1 MEVAFDLLIRQR
13 RNALDSPLIL
23 YADDDYD
30 SQQSVCLVLEEAGM
44 NVVFAENGSRALD
57 LWHKHPIDVVVLD
70 VMMPDL
76 DGLETCRLIR
86 RESSV
91 PVILLTARGREEDVL
106 AGFNSGADDYI
117 VKPFRPRELVARI
130 GALLRRSTGR
140 SWYNRKQLAFDNLI
154 LDLES
159 RCVIQRDRQVEVS
172 PMEFRLLKYLMQ
184 NAGNVVS
191 KEDLL
196 HDVWGYAASSG
207 DMNLIEATIRRLRQK
222 VESDP
227 SRPRYIQTVWG
238 AGYRFGD

>member
-1 MEVAFDLLIRQR
+1 M
-13 RNALDSPLIL
+13 DSPLVL
-23 YADDDYD
+23 FADDDYD
-30 SQQSVCLVLEEAGM
+30 SQQSVCLVLEEAGI
-44 NVVFAENGSRALD
+44 NVVFAENGSHALD
-57 LWHKHPIDVVVLD
+57 LWHKHPVDAVVLD
-70 VMMPDL
+70 VMMPVV
-76 DGLETCRLIR
+76 DGLEACRLIR
-86 RESSV
+86 RESNV
-91 PVILLTARGREEDVL
+91 PIILLTARGREEDIL

-130 GALLRRSTGR
+130 GALMRRTAGG
-140 SWYNRKQLAFDNLI
+140 SWFNRKQLAFESLI

-159 RCVIQRDRQVEVS
+159 RCVIQRDHQVEIS

-184 NAGNVVS
+184 NAGNVIS
-191 KEDLL
+191 KEELL

-222 VESDP
+222 VEADP

>member
-1 MEVAFDLLIRQR
+1 VDV
-13 RNALDSPLIL
+13 PLIL

-30 SQQSVCLVLEEAGM
+30 SQQSVFLVLEDAGM
-44 NVVFAENGSRALD
+44 HVVFAENGSKALE
-57 LWHKHPIDVVVLD
+57 LWRSNPIDLVVLD
-70 VMMPDL
+70 VMMPEM
-76 DGLETCRLIR
+76 DGLETCQMIR
-86 RESSV
+86 KESSV
-91 PVILLTARGREEDVL
+91 PIILLTARGREEDIIR
-106 AGFNSGADDYI
+106 GFDAGADDYV

-130 GALLRRSTGR
+130 GSLLRRATGR
-140 SWYNRKQLAFDNLI
+140 TWMSRKQISFDNII
-154 LDLES
+154 LDLEA
-159 RCVIQRDRQVEVS
+159 RCVIQRDRQVDVS